1 MLFHVAILISLL
13 GLPAP
18 TSQDADS
25 AVALVM
31 RGTGPDVH
39 NVSVLTRVSV
49 SSELDLVLALGG
61 PPAQPVAGGAWVWS
75 AQSRLG
81 LLLQRRD
88 APGMA
93 YLLAALPGPPDCYA
107 RVERATATGVVISC
121 APEKGNDLTLHKFV
135 YDIRARTLVSH
146 LEFDSFAVYRIFERG
161 QGAVLIASDRRRLVA
176 FDYNPAAAPAFNMLA
191 GPEAATW
198 TSRIRASGGTE
209 GPEQRLYIEPDPF
222 EPVPFGRGDDPAFT
236 LELEK
241 PTGPQSSE
249 PRLLVVERSSGA
261 AARHPPPQSTYDQF
275 AAARPARVAN
285 GYGRDGATIDENIGP
300 RQVEGGRL
308 WFGKTFYDGEG
319 FTGVGGFGYFDPA
332 SRAYRIFSPPQIR
345 DCSITALLVE
355 PDSVWLGLAINGE
368 YGSSGRGL
376 VRFDRHTESVESFE
390 LPDLAARI
398 VRRGSALLVAT
409 NSGVAVVENQRVRRF
424 FVDRTSDGR
433 LRVAEAVIGGPQL

>member
-1 MLFHVAILISLL
+1 VS
-13 GLPAP
+13 P
-18 TSQDADS
+18 DADS

-31 RGTGPDVH
+31 HGAGPDVH
-39 NVSVLTRVSV
+39 NVSVLTRVPV
-49 SSELDLVLALGG
+49 SSDLDLVLALGG
-61 PPAQPVAGGAWVWS
+61 PPAPYVAGGAWVWS
-75 AQSRLG
+75 AESRLG

-88 APGMA
+88 APGMV
-93 YLLAALPGPPDCYA
+93 YLLAATPGPPDCLA

-121 APEKGNDLTLHKFV
+121 APEKGSDLTLHKFV

-176 FDYNPAAAPAFNMLA
+176 FDYDPAGAPAFHMLA
-191 GPEAATW
+191 GPEAEKW
-198 TSRIRASGGTE
+198 TSRIRAGGGTE

-222 EPVPFGRGDDPAFT
+222 EPIPFGPVSAFT

-241 PTGPQSSE
+241 PTGPQSPE
-249 PRLLVVERSSGA
+249 PRLLVVERSSGTA
-261 AARHPPPQSTYDQF
+261 SRHPLPQSTYDQF

-285 GYGRDGATIDENIGP
+285 GYGRDGTTIDENIGP

-345 DCSITALLVE
+345 DCSTTALLVE
-355 PDSVWLGLAINGE
+355 PDSIWLGLAINGE

-376 VRFDRHTESVESFE
+376 VRFDRRTESVESFE
-390 LPDLAARI
+390 LPDIAARI

-409 NSGVAVVENQRVRRF
+409 RAGVAVVENHRVRRF
-424 FVDRTSDGR
+424 FVDKTSDGR
-433 LRVAEAVIGGPQL
+433 LRVAEAVIGGPEL